1 MKEEQNGKERE
12 VFEMEKKGRSLNS
25 IRVSHE
31 KHTAGCATEKMA
43 VPETVCISMAQH
55 IGAPCKPLV
64 AKGDHV
70 KVGQKIGDTEAF
82 VSAPIHSSVSGT
94 VKEISSMRSMAG
106 GEDQVIIIET
116 DGKQEVSED
125 IAPPVIES
133 QKDFV
138 AALRASG
145 LVGLGGAAFPTHIK
159 FNPKNLDEVDTL
171 IVNGAECEPF
181 ITSDHRL
188 MLEDTEFIIKGIE
201 ATVKYLDIK
210 NVYIGVEENK
220 PDAISRLREVIEKKG
235 LSGTIEVK
243 TLKARYPQGAE
254 RVMVHEITGK
264 TLNAGVLPAELGVL
278 LSNITS
284 IAFIGQYLETGRPL
298 TTKRITVDGN
308 AIAEPKNIIV
318 PIGARIAD
326 VAAACGG
333 YKAEP
338 RKILMGGPMMGRAV
352 YSDEFPIV
360 KNNNAIL
367 IFDGPQALIPEET
380 GCIKC
385 GMCLR
390 ACPFDL
396 MPVSM
401 VEAYERKDVDRLKR
415 LKVTECMECGS
426 CSYICP
432 ARRPLSFTHKM
443 AKGFLKEV
451 AGK

>member
-1 MKEEQNGKERE
+1 
-12 VFEMEKKGRSLNS
+12 MEKKGRSLNS

-55 IGAPCKPLV
+55 IGAPCEPLV

>member
-1 MKEEQNGKERE
+1 
-12 VFEMEKKGRSLNS
+12 MEKKGRSLNS

-254 RVMVHEITGK
+254 RVMIHEITGK

>member
-1 MKEEQNGKERE
+1 
-12 VFEMEKKGRSLNS
+12 MEKKGRSLNS

-210 NVYIGVEENK
+210 NVYIGVKENK

-254 RVMVHEITGK
+254 RVMVHEVTGK

>member
-1 MKEEQNGKERE
+1 
-12 VFEMEKKGRSLNS
+12 MEKKGRSLNS

-352 YSDEFPIV
+352 YSDESPIV